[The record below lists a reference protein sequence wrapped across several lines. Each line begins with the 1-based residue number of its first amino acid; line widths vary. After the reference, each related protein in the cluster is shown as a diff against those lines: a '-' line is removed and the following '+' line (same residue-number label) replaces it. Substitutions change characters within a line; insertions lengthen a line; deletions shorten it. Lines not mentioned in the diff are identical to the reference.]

1 MQELYATLKN
11 VHHLEPH
18 KKGCSSW
25 VLKCEISSSYDV
37 KEKDPKEH
45 LKEKHEELY
54 PKESV
59 GPKNQKQRNSFR
71 TENCTNVN
79 LFKCDGCEYTF
90 KRTNEPEDHYQDYHC
105 EEYNLNLSYR
115 IGLKSVVKQVSLNND
130 LKNNNVKFSTDVP
143 ATIYSHDF
151 ACENCNNSI
160 VDKTHPKK
168 HMENYHK
175 ARMKDTEEANNIMKR
190 IMNSH
195 KLTEGPEDRGLYSY
209 KNLVP
214 LDNICSNCEIK
225 WATTLNLQHHGN
237 IEHVELLAL
246 IRDKIP
252 QNDRRVKKH
261 MLKDYSSKEKLT
273 WHNCGNLCDEE
284 TDLRCHI
291 TNKHKAGNKSPS
303 FMGSI
308 ITMICRMIE
317 TDTNKLWPSWA
328 KLSHN

>member
-1 MQELYATLKN
+1 M
-11 VHHLEPH
+11 
-18 KKGCSSW
+18 
-25 VLKCEISSSYDV
+25 
-37 KEKDPKEH
+37 
-45 LKEKHEELY
+45 
-54 PKESV
+54 
-59 GPKNQKQRNSFR
+59 
-71 TENCTNVN
+71 N

-90 KRTNEPEDHYQDYHC
+90 KRTNELEDHYQDYHC

-190 IMNSH
+190 IMNSY
-195 KLTEGPEDRGLYSY
+195 KLIEGPEDRRLYSY
-209 KNLVP
+209 KNPVP

-225 WATTLNLQHHGN
+225 WATTLNLKHHGN

-273 WHNCGNLCDEE
+273 WLYKFRNL
-284 TDLRCHI
+284 
-291 TNKHKAGNKSPS
+291 
-303 FMGSI
+303 
-308 ITMICRMIE
+308 
-317 TDTNKLWPSWA
+317 
-328 KLSHN
+328 

>member
-1 MQELYATLKN
+1 
-11 VHHLEPH
+11 
-18 KKGCSSW
+18 
-25 VLKCEISSSYDV
+25 
-37 KEKDPKEH
+37 
-45 LKEKHEELY
+45 
-54 PKESV
+54 
-59 GPKNQKQRNSFR
+59 
-71 TENCTNVN
+71 
-79 LFKCDGCEYTF
+79 
-90 KRTNEPEDHYQDYHC
+90 
-105 EEYNLNLSYR
+105 
-115 IGLKSVVKQVSLNND
+115 
-130 LKNNNVKFSTDVP
+130 
-143 ATIYSHDF
+143 
-151 ACENCNNSI
+151 
-160 VDKTHPKK
+160 
-168 HMENYHK
+168 MENYHK

-225 WATTLNLQHHGN
+225 WATTLNLQHHRN

-317 TDTNKLWPSWA
+317 THKNKLGPSWA